1 MAKWFG
7 MRKGVFIEMKIRT
20 IGYFFRQAFTS
31 LSRNMWMS
39 IAAVATIAITLFIVG
54 LITLLVVN
62 AELIAGALE
71 SEVEIVA
78 FLEVDVSEHQAIA
91 VGEQIKKIR
100 GVDTVELVT
109 KEEGLAMLNQR
120 FGSEHDLLAA
130 LGGVNPLPHL
140 YRVKAQAP
148 EYVES
153 IAKTLTQVQHVE
165 KVDYG
170 QGVVEKLFTV
180 VYWVR
185 LLGLGLVVLLSLGA
199 IYLVST
205 TIRLAV
211 FARRREINIMKYVGA
226 TDWFIRWPF
235 FIEGMVLGCI
245 GGLLAVGFLYGTYD
259 VVLFNF
265 SQSLP
270 FIPLLM
276 DMNVIM
282 KILASLV
289 AAGTLVGA
297 LGSLISVRRFLQV

>member
-1 MAKWFG
+1 
-7 MRKGVFIEMKIRT
+7 MKIRT

-31 LSRNMWMS
+31 LGRNLWMS
-39 IAAVATIAITLFIVG
+39 IAATATIAITLFIVG
-54 LITLLVVN
+54 MITLLVTN
-62 AELIAGALE
+62 AELIAGTLE

-78 FLEVDVSEHQAIA
+78 FLDVDVTEDQALA
-91 VGEQIKKIR
+91 VGEQIKAIR
-100 GVDTVELVT
+100 GVADVELVT
-109 KEEGLAMLNQR
+109 KDEGLAMLNQR

-148 EYVES
+148 EYVEP
-153 IAKTLTQVQHVE
+153 IAKTLEQVQYVD

-170 QGVVEKLFTV
+170 QGVVEKLFAV
-180 VYWVR
+180 IHWVR
-185 LLGLGLVVLLSLGA
+185 LIGLGLVVLLSLGA
-199 IYLVST
+199 VFLVST

-211 FARRREINIMKYVGA
+211 FARRKEINIMKYVGA

-235 FIEGMVLGCI
+235 FIEGMVLGCV
-245 GGLLAVGFLYGTYD
+245 GGLLAVGILYGTYD
-259 VVLFNF
+259 FMLDNF
-265 SQSLP
+265 QRSLP

-276 DMNVIM
+276 DMNAIL
-282 KILASLV
+282 KIFASLV